1 MRAILIRHAEARR
14 AANPNSGRA
23 LDDLGLTSSGC
34 DQAHALAD
42 YLRTNKIALGSNK
55 FIVSPL
61 RRAVETAE
69 IVSASL
75 GRLEFR
81 FQKTPEFAEIGEL
94 PGQDETVPQGFTR
107 VRNTMT
113 SLAAEG
119 DDVTLVITHAGFIVA
134 SMLELLSMATS
145 ENRARLAP
153 DYTGLTSWRF
163 QSGVW
168 HLERYNLLP
177 QRSRD

>member
-1 MRAILIRHAEARR
+1 MRTILIRHAEARR
-14 AANPNSGRA
+14 VANPSSGPA
-23 LDDLGLTSSGC
+23 LDLGLTPAGA
-34 DQAHALAD
+34 DQARALAE
-42 YLRTNKIALGSNK
+42 YLRADKIAIRCNK
-55 FIVSPL
+55 FVVSPL

-75 GRLEFR
+75 ETPEFQ
-81 FQKTPEFAEIGEL
+81 FQKTTEFAEIGEL

-107 VRNTMT
+107 VRDTMT

-153 DYTGLTSWRF
+153 DYIGLTSWRF